1 MNDGHRFGLLLHG
14 QWCGFIREV
23 RGGNMFADVIE
34 EPVGPDLIV
43 KKHLGPTRFED
54 VEIDVDLRPS
64 QLLCDWIA
72 HAWRR
77 DHGGQRKDG
86 TIVVFDSQSNIVS
99 ERNFFHAPLLEVTVP
114 ACDVLSKESHLTLRF
129 RPEEIRTVKPG
140 GRSYV
145 EVETTAQQ
153 IWHPSNFR
161 LEIPGLDTSHVAKID
176 AFAVREAA
184 IDPHHPARWG
194 NLSFPD
200 LRITISESKGAQG
213 WVNWFEDFVLRGNN
227 EANREKSG
235 KLVFLSSDLQDV
247 LRINLLGLGIFR
259 MGPETSV
266 TSRGDASSRLTVDL
280 YCQRME
286 FV

>member
-1 MNDGHRFGLLLHG
+1 
-14 QWCGFIREV
+14 
-23 RGGNMFADVIE
+23 MFADVIE

-72 HAWRR
+72 HEWRR
-77 DHGGQRKDG
+77 DHGGGQRRDG
-86 TIVVFDSQSNIVS
+86 TIVLFDSQSNIVS

-194 NLSFPD
+194 NLSFPN

-235 KLVFLSSDLQDV
+235 QLLFLSPDLQEV

-259 MGPETSV
+259 MAPETSA
-266 TSRGDASSRLTVDL
+266 TSRGDASVRLTADL